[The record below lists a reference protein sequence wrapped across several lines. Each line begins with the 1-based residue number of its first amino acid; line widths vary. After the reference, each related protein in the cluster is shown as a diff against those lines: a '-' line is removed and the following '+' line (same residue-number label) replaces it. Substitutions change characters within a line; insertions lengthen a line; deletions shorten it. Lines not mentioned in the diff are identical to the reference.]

1 VSLRIGAAPFIML
14 TITAM
19 TAGRSSRAADWS
31 GTLQAAAGGGYVTNA
46 RMLPGAD
53 NSDETAELMVD
64 GSAMRQ
70 TERSQLTVTPR
81 VLLTRYDHETDLN
94 TNEGSLGIAF
104 QQMLERGQWTFDGKG
119 LTDSTVTSERGT
131 TGVTYVNRRH
141 DTGNADLGYQ
151 YFSTERLSW
160 QLQIAGQITR
170 YSDAAQFGLVNYDYG
185 SVQFG
190 PTWNFSERIDGS
202 LTLEANRLNPQTGAR
217 QNDYGASLQLRRKFS
232 ERYSWRV
239 LAGGTRVEYGSTD
252 AAPGSSST
260 TVQYEVGTNYQG
272 ERLQWDLSARRAV
285 MPIGIGLL
293 APETVLALVVIANT
307 SERGTLTLSLNG
319 IRTDAV
325 FVSQVPVY
333 GGATFGQASLEWRHK
348 FTPHWSLSASY
359 LQARSRTGE
368 QDWANGKQAR
378 LGVVWDSGRL

>member
-1 VSLRIGAAPFIML
+1 MSLRIGAVPFIML

-19 TAGRSSRAADWS
+19 TAGRSSRASDWS
-31 GTLQAAAGGGYVTNA
+31 GTLQAAAGAGYVTNA

-53 NSDETAELMVD
+53 NSDETGDLMLD
-64 GSAMRQ
+64 GSATRQ
-70 TERSQLTVTPR
+70 TERSQLTMTPR
-81 VLLTRYDHETDLN
+81 LLLTRYDHETDLD
-94 TNEGSLGIAF
+94 TNEGSLGINF
-104 QQMLERGQWTFDGKG
+104 QEALERGQWTFDGQG
-119 LTDSTVTSERGT
+119 VTDSTVTSERGT

-141 DTGNADLGYQ
+141 DSGSADLGYL
-151 YFSTERLSW
+151 YLSTERLSW
-160 QLQIAGQITR
+160 LLQVSGQITR

-190 PTWNFSERIDGS
+190 PTWNFTERVDGS
-202 LTLEANRLNPQTGAR
+202 LTLQANRLNPQTGAR
-217 QNDYGASLQLRRKFS
+217 QKDYGASLQLRRKFS
-232 ERYSWRV
+232 ERYAWRV
-239 LAGGTRVEYGSTD
+239 QVGGTRVEYGSTD

-260 TVQYEVGTNYQG
+260 TAQYEIGANYQG

-293 APETVLALVVIANT
+293 APETVAALLVVANT
-307 SERGTLTLSLNG
+307 SERSTLTLSLRG

-325 FVSQVPVY
+325 FVSQISVY
-333 GGATFGQASLEWRHK
+333 GGATFAQASLEWRHH
-348 FTPHWSLSASY
+348 FTTHWALSASY